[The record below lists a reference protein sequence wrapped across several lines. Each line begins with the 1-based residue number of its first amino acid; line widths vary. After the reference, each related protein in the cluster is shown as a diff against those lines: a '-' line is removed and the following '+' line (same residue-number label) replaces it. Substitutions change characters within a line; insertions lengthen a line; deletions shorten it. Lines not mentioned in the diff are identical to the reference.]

1 MKKPNDIVVKKKK
14 VSIFNKCCCSNWQS
28 ACRRTQSDLYLS
40 PCMKL
45 NSKWIKNLNIEPD
58 TLILIGK
65 KMGNTLKHVDTK
77 ENFLNRIL
85 MAQALI
91 STIDK

>member
-1 MKKPNDIVVKKKK
+1 
-14 VSIFNKCCCSNWQS
+14 
-28 ACRRTQSDLYLS
+28 
-40 PCMKL
+40 MKL
-45 NSKWIKNLNIEPD
+45 NSKWIKNLNIKPD
-58 TLILIGK
+58 TLNLIGE